1 MITVDREEFQIKL
14 DEINSL
20 VSRKEYKAALEI
32 VNSIDWR
39 RVKNVR
45 TLCMVGEIYAVN
57 KKYSESREIFL
68 LAYHRSQV
76 GKTILYRLVE
86 VSLKMK
92 DFKEAQEYYEEFVRI
107 APKDNIRYILQYK
120 IAAAKNVPLEKQI
133 QILEKHKEKEMT
145 ERWSYE
151 LAKLYYKADNYQKC
165 IEACDDLVI
174 WFRDGKY
181 VIRALEL
188 KMKLT
193 ELTPSQQE
201 IYEENLRPPVQEKEK
216 TAENT
221 TQEKKEAVV
230 RDEKPQKI
238 EISVQKDKP
247 KKRKLKKAEAPA
259 EEAIPKTE
267 EAIDWEAILKK
278 GESEKEQVVAEEAAP
293 EETAPEKTE
302 APDWEAILK
311 KGESEKE
318 QVVAEEAAPEE
329 TAPEKTETPDWEA
342 ILKKGESEK
351 EQVVAEEAAPEKTE
365 TPDWEAKSETEENS
379 NEEEASIGDER
390 NFQKKITA
398 GIRDIFKRHFKPA
411 EEDIYKP
418 EEELKVMYTAGKINY
433 SDVIPERVLPD
444 DVPALEPEI
453 IREEPIVE
461 SVAQPK
467 KVEEVP
473 ELEPEVMK
481 EEPVAEPEAEI
492 IEEEPIEEPETEIVE
507 EEPIEEPETE
517 IIEEEP
523 VEEPE
528 TEIIEEEPAEEPED
542 IEKPVEET
550 QVIPEIPKLNIPK
563 VNVNET
569 AKVEDLPIQ
578 DKLSFNLEDTILA
591 AAAKQGIPVPEKS
604 SEEVEPEP
612 EDEAEELMEQPV
624 EVYVEETIE
633 EELPEEETVE
643 EIIEEELPEE
653 EIVEEIIEEELPE
666 EEIVEEIIEEQLPEE
681 ETVEETIEEELPEEE
696 TVEAQPELEPEP
708 EFSEEEAL
716 LRFIDEHSSGANAK
730 NRELIPREAVLD
742 DEEQKLFKYFSSIPG
757 MEKQLVDVLMDTQ
770 MAAAD
775 FTSSTGNVIIMGNR
789 ESGKTT
795 LSELLVK
802 AICRE
807 LKIPAAKIAKV
818 TAQQL
823 NGKDI
828 GKIVAQLSGGFLLI
842 QDMNQMDAET
852 VEALNQAMENPTE
865 GLTVIIED
873 EKIGMRKFIAR
884 NPKLIEKFTSRI
896 AIPVFTNDEL
906 VNFAKIYTNE
916 AGYKIDEMGIL
927 ALYSLISDNQ
937 KEDEPMTVGGVKRLV
952 DDAISKAE
960 SGTRKLQR
968 NLSKSRLDR
977 DGFVI
982 LYEKDFK

>member
-267 EAIDWEAILKK
+267 EAI
-278 GESEKEQVVAEEAAP
+278 
-293 EETAPEKTE
+293 
-302 APDWEAILK
+302 DWEAILK

-666 EEIVEEIIEEQLPEE
+666 EETVEETIEEKLPEE
-681 ETVEETIEEELPEEE
+681 EIVEETIEEELPEEE
-696 TVEAQPELEPEP
+696 TEEETIQAQPELEPEP

-775 FTSSTGNVIIMGNR
+775 FTSSTGNVIIMGNC

-852 VEALNQAMENPTE
+852 VEALNQAMETPTE

-937 KEDEPMTVGGVKRLV
+937 KEDEPMTVGGVKRFV

>member
-302 APDWEAILK
+302 
-311 KGESEKE
+311 
-318 QVVAEEAAPEE
+318 
-329 TAPEKTETPDWEA
+329 TPDWEA

-481 EEPVAEPEAEI
+481 EEPAVEPEAEI
-492 IEEEPIEEPETEIVE
+492 IEEEPVEEPETEIVE

-550 QVIPEIPKLNIPK
+550 QVIPDIPKLNIPK

-569 AKVEDLPIQ
+569 AKVEDLPIE

-653 EIVEEIIEEELPE
+653 EIVEE
-666 EEIVEEIIEEQLPEE
+666 
-681 ETVEETIEEELPEEE
+681 TIEEELPEEE
-696 TVEAQPELEPEP
+696 TVEETIQAQPELEPEP

-852 VEALNQAMENPTE
+852 VEALNQAMETPTE

>member
-201 IYEENLRPPVQEKEK
+201 IYEENLHPPVQEKEK

-318 QVVAEEAAPEE
+318 QVVAEEAAPE
-329 TAPEKTETPDWEA
+329 
-342 ILKKGESEK
+342 
-351 EQVVAEEAAPEKTE
+351 KTE

-411 EEDIYKP
+411 EEDIYKT

-481 EEPVAEPEAEI
+481 EEPAVEPEAEI
-492 IEEEPIEEPETEIVE
+492 IEEEPVEEPETEIVE
-507 EEPIEEPETE
+507 EEPVEEPETE

-528 TEIIEEEPAEEPED
+528 AQIIEEEPAEEPED

-569 AKVEDLPIQ
+569 AKVEDLPIE

-653 EIVEEIIEEELPE
+653 ET
-666 EEIVEEIIEEQLPEE
+666 EE
-681 ETVEETIEEELPEEE
+681 ETIQ
-696 TVEAQPELEPEP
+696 AQPELEPEP

-757 MEKQLVDVLMDTQ
+757 MEKQLVDVLLDTQ

-795 LSELLVK
+795 LSEFLVK

-852 VEALNQAMENPTE
+852 VEALNQAMETPTE

-937 KEDEPMTVGGVKRLV
+937 KEDEPMTVGGVKRFV

>member
-311 KGESEKE
+311 KGESEK
-318 QVVAEEAAPEE
+318 AKA
-329 TAPEKTETPDWEA
+329 
-342 ILKKGESEK
+342 S
-351 EQVVAEEAAPEKTE
+351 
-365 TPDWEAKSETEENS
+365 DWEAKSETEENS

-481 EEPVAEPEAEI
+481 EEPVAEPETEI
-492 IEEEPIEEPETEIVE
+492 VEEEPVEEPETEIVE

-517 IIEEEP
+517 IVEEETA
-523 VEEPE
+523 EEPE
-528 TEIIEEEPAEEPED
+528 TEIVEEETAEEPED

-569 AKVEDLPIQ
+569 AKVEDLPIE

-633 EELPEEETVE
+633 EELPEEET
-643 EIIEEELPEE
+643 
-653 EIVEEIIEEELPE
+653 VEEIIEEELPE

-842 QDMNQMDAET
+842 QDINQMDAET
-852 VEALNQAMENPTE
+852 VEALNQAMETPTE

-937 KEDEPMTVGGVKRLV
+937 KEDEPMTVGGVKRFV

>member
-201 IYEENLRPPVQEKEK
+201 IYEENLHPPVQEKEK

-247 KKRKLKKAEAPA
+247 KKRKFKKAEAPA

-267 EAIDWEAILKK
+267 EAI
-278 GESEKEQVVAEEAAP
+278 
-293 EETAPEKTE
+293 
-302 APDWEAILK
+302 
-311 KGESEKE
+311 
-318 QVVAEEAAPEE
+318 
-329 TAPEKTETPDWEA
+329 DWEA

-507 EEPIEEPETE
+507 EEPIAEPETE
-517 IIEEEP
+517 IIE
-523 VEEPE
+523 
-528 TEIIEEEPAEEPED
+528 EEPED

-569 AKVEDLPIQ
+569 AKVEDLPIE

-643 EIIEEELPEE
+643 EIIEEQ
-653 EIVEEIIEEELPE
+653 LPE

-852 VEALNQAMENPTE
+852 VEALNQAMETPTE

>member
-201 IYEENLRPPVQEKEK
+201 IYEENLHPPVQEKEK

-311 KGESEKE
+311 KGESEK
-318 QVVAEEAAPEE
+318 AKAS
-329 TAPEKTETPDWEA
+329 D
-342 ILKKGESEK
+342 G
-351 EQVVAEEAAPEKTE
+351 
-365 TPDWEAKSETEENS
+365 EAKSETEENS

-507 EEPIEEPETE
+507 EEP
-517 IIEEEP
+517 
-523 VEEPE
+523 
-528 TEIIEEEPAEEPED
+528 AEEPED

-578 DKLSFNLEDTILA
+578 EKLSFNLEDTILA
-591 AAAKQGIPVPEKS
+591 AAAKQGIPVPEK
-604 SEEVEPEP
+604 
-612 EDEAEELMEQPV
+612 L
-624 EVYVEETIE
+624 
-633 EELPEEETVE
+633 
-643 EIIEEELPEE
+643 
-653 EIVEEIIEEELPE
+653 
-666 EEIVEEIIEEQLPEE
+666 
-681 ETVEETIEEELPEEE
+681 
-696 TVEAQPELEPEP
+696 
-708 EFSEEEAL
+708 
-716 LRFIDEHSSGANAK
+716 
-730 NRELIPREAVLD
+730 
-742 DEEQKLFKYFSSIPG
+742 
-757 MEKQLVDVLMDTQ
+757 
-770 MAAAD
+770 
-775 FTSSTGNVIIMGNR
+775 
-789 ESGKTT
+789 
-795 LSELLVK
+795 
-802 AICRE
+802 
-807 LKIPAAKIAKV
+807 
-818 TAQQL
+818 
-823 NGKDI
+823 
-828 GKIVAQLSGGFLLI
+828 
-842 QDMNQMDAET
+842 
-852 VEALNQAMENPTE
+852 
-865 GLTVIIED
+865 
-873 EKIGMRKFIAR
+873 
-884 NPKLIEKFTSRI
+884 
-896 AIPVFTNDEL
+896 
-906 VNFAKIYTNE
+906 
-916 AGYKIDEMGIL
+916 
-927 ALYSLISDNQ
+927 SLIH
-937 KEDEPMTVGGVKRLV
+937 
-952 DDAISKAE
+952 I
-960 SGTRKLQR
+960 
-968 NLSKSRLDR
+968 
-977 DGFVI
+977 
-982 LYEKDFK
+982 

>member
-1 MITVDREEFQIKL
+1 
-14 DEINSL
+14 
-20 VSRKEYKAALEI
+20 
-32 VNSIDWR
+32 
-39 RVKNVR
+39 
-45 TLCMVGEIYAVN
+45 
-57 KKYSESREIFL
+57 
-68 LAYHRSQV
+68 
-76 GKTILYRLVE
+76 
-86 VSLKMK
+86 
-92 DFKEAQEYYEEFVRI
+92 
-107 APKDNIRYILQYK
+107 
-120 IAAAKNVPLEKQI
+120 
-133 QILEKHKEKEMT
+133 
-145 ERWSYE
+145 
-151 LAKLYYKADNYQKC
+151 
-165 IEACDDLVI
+165 
-174 WFRDGKY
+174 
-181 VIRALEL
+181 
-188 KMKLT
+188 
-193 ELTPSQQE
+193 
-201 IYEENLRPPVQEKEK
+201 
-216 TAENT
+216 
-221 TQEKKEAVV
+221 
-230 RDEKPQKI
+230 
-238 EISVQKDKP
+238 
-247 KKRKLKKAEAPA
+247 
-259 EEAIPKTE
+259 
-267 EAIDWEAILKK
+267 
-278 GESEKEQVVAEEAAP
+278 
-293 EETAPEKTE
+293 
-302 APDWEAILK
+302 
-311 KGESEKE
+311 
-318 QVVAEEAAPEE
+318 
-329 TAPEKTETPDWEA
+329 
-342 ILKKGESEK
+342 
-351 EQVVAEEAAPEKTE
+351 
-365 TPDWEAKSETEENS
+365 
-379 NEEEASIGDER
+379 
-390 NFQKKITA
+390 
-398 GIRDIFKRHFKPA
+398 
-411 EEDIYKP
+411 
-418 EEELKVMYTAGKINY
+418 MYTAGKINY

-481 EEPVAEPEAEI
+481 EEPAVEPEAEI
-492 IEEEPIEEPETEIVE
+492 IEEEPVEEPETEIVE

-528 TEIIEEEPAEEPED
+528 TEIIEEEPAEESED

-569 AKVEDLPIQ
+569 AKVEDLPIE

-653 EIVEEIIEEELPE
+653 EIVEE
-666 EEIVEEIIEEQLPEE
+666 
-681 ETVEETIEEELPEEE
+681 TIEEELPEEE
-696 TVEAQPELEPEP
+696 TVEETIQAQPELEPEP

-852 VEALNQAMENPTE
+852 VEALNQAMETPTE

>member
-311 KGESEKE
+311 KGESEK
-318 QVVAEEAAPEE
+318 AKAS
-329 TAPEKTETPDWEA
+329 D
-342 ILKKGESEK
+342 G
-351 EQVVAEEAAPEKTE
+351 
-365 TPDWEAKSETEENS
+365 EAKSETEENS

-461 SVAQPK
+461 SVTQPK

-481 EEPVAEPEAEI
+481 EEPVAEI
-492 IEEEPIEEPETEIVE
+492 IEEEPAAEPETEIVEEEPVEEPETEIVE

-517 IIEEEP
+517 IVEEEP
-523 VEEPE
+523 IAEPE
-528 TEIIEEEPAEEPED
+528 TEIIEEEPED

-550 QVIPEIPKLNIPK
+550 QVIPDIPKLNIPK

-569 AKVEDLPIQ
+569 AKVEDLPIE

-666 EEIVEEIIEEQLPEE
+666 EEIVEE
-681 ETVEETIEEELPEEE
+681 TIEEELPEEE
-696 TVEAQPELEPEP
+696 TVEETIQAQPELEPEP

-852 VEALNQAMENPTE
+852 VEALNQAMETPTE

>member
-247 KKRKLKKAEAPA
+247 KKRKFKKAEAPA

-267 EAIDWEAILKK
+267 EAI
-278 GESEKEQVVAEEAAP
+278 
-293 EETAPEKTE
+293 
-302 APDWEAILK
+302 
-311 KGESEKE
+311 
-318 QVVAEEAAPEE
+318 
-329 TAPEKTETPDWEA
+329 DWEA

-666 EEIVEEIIEEQLPEE
+666 EETVEETIEEKLPEE
-681 ETVEETIEEELPEEE
+681 EIVEETIEEELPEEE
-696 TVEAQPELEPEP
+696 TEEETIQAQPELEPEP

-775 FTSSTGNVIIMGNR
+775 FTSSTGNVIIMGNC

-852 VEALNQAMENPTE
+852 VEALNQAMETPTE

>member
-311 KGESEKE
+311 KGESEK
-318 QVVAEEAAPEE
+318 AKAS
-329 TAPEKTETPDWEA
+329 D
-342 ILKKGESEK
+342 G
-351 EQVVAEEAAPEKTE
+351 
-365 TPDWEAKSETEENS
+365 EAKSETEENS

-666 EEIVEEIIEEQLPEE
+666 EETVEETIEEKLPEE
-681 ETVEETIEEELPEEE
+681 EIVEETIEEELPEEE
-696 TVEAQPELEPEP
+696 TEEETIQAQPELEPEP

-775 FTSSTGNVIIMGNR
+775 FTSSTGNVIIMGNC

-852 VEALNQAMENPTE
+852 VEALNQAMETPTE

-937 KEDEPMTVGGVKRLV
+937 KEDEPMTVGGVKRFV

>member
-201 IYEENLRPPVQEKEK
+201 IYEENLHPPVQEKEK

-302 APDWEAILK
+302 
-311 KGESEKE
+311 
-318 QVVAEEAAPEE
+318 
-329 TAPEKTETPDWEA
+329 TPDWEA
-342 ILKKGESEK
+342 ILKKGE
-351 EQVVAEEAAPEKTE
+351 
-365 TPDWEAKSETEENS
+365 SETEENS

-461 SVAQPK
+461 SVTQPK

-481 EEPVAEPEAEI
+481 EEPVAEI
-492 IEEEPIEEPETEIVE
+492 IEEEPAAEPETEIVEEEPVEEPETEIVEEEPVEEPETEIVE

-517 IIEEEP
+517 IVEEEP
-523 VEEPE
+523 IAEPE
-528 TEIIEEEPAEEPED
+528 TEIIEEEPED

-550 QVIPEIPKLNIPK
+550 QVIPDIPKLNIPK

-569 AKVEDLPIQ
+569 AKVEDLPIE

-653 EIVEEIIEEELPE
+653 EIVEEIIEEKLPE
-666 EEIVEEIIEEQLPEE
+666 EEI
-681 ETVEETIEEELPEEE
+681 VEETIEEELPEEE
-696 TVEAQPELEPEP
+696 TVEETIQAQPELEPEP

-852 VEALNQAMENPTE
+852 VEALNQAMETPTE

>member
-201 IYEENLRPPVQEKEK
+201 IYEENLHPPVQEKEK

-247 KKRKLKKAEAPA
+247 KKRKFKKAEAPA

-311 KGESEKE
+311 KGE
-318 QVVAEEAAPEE
+318 
-329 TAPEKTETPDWEA
+329 
-342 ILKKGESEK
+342 
-351 EQVVAEEAAPEKTE
+351 
-365 TPDWEAKSETEENS
+365 SETEENS

-461 SVAQPK
+461 SVTQPK

-492 IEEEPIEEPETEIVE
+492 VEEEPIEEPETEIVE
-507 EEPIEEPETE
+507 EEPIAEPETE
-517 IIEEEP
+517 IIE
-523 VEEPE
+523 
-528 TEIIEEEPAEEPED
+528 EEPED

-550 QVIPEIPKLNIPK
+550 QVIPDIPKLNIPK

-569 AKVEDLPIQ
+569 AKVEDLPIE

-666 EEIVEEIIEEQLPEE
+666 EEIVEETIEEELPEE
-681 ETVEETIEEELPEEE
+681 EIVEETIEEELPEEE
-696 TVEAQPELEPEP
+696 TVEETIQAQPELEPEP

-852 VEALNQAMENPTE
+852 VEALNQAMETPTE

>member
-311 KGESEKE
+311 KGESEK
-318 QVVAEEAAPEE
+318 AKA
-329 TAPEKTETPDWEA
+329 
-342 ILKKGESEK
+342 S
-351 EQVVAEEAAPEKTE
+351 
-365 TPDWEAKSETEENS
+365 DWEAKSETEENS

-411 EEDIYKP
+411 EEDIYKT

-461 SVAQPK
+461 SVTQPK

-481 EEPVAEPEAEI
+481 EEPVAEPETEI
-492 IEEEPIEEPETEIVE
+492 VEEEPVEEPETEIVE

-517 IIEEEP
+517 IVEEETA
-523 VEEPE
+523 EEPE
-528 TEIIEEEPAEEPED
+528 TEIVEEETAEEPED

-550 QVIPEIPKLNIPK
+550 QVIPDIPKLNIPK

-569 AKVEDLPIQ
+569 AKVEDLPIE

-643 EIIEEELPEE
+643 EIIEEQ
-653 EIVEEIIEEELPE
+653 LPE

-681 ETVEETIEEELPEEE
+681 EIVEETIEEELPEEE
-696 TVEAQPELEPEP
+696 TVEETIEEQLPEEETMEAQPELEP

-852 VEALNQAMENPTE
+852 VEALNQAMETPTE

>member
-201 IYEENLRPPVQEKEK
+201 IYEENLHPPVQEKEK

-302 APDWEAILK
+302 
-311 KGESEKE
+311 
-318 QVVAEEAAPEE
+318 
-329 TAPEKTETPDWEA
+329 TPDWEA
-342 ILKKGESEK
+342 ILKKGE
-351 EQVVAEEAAPEKTE
+351 
-365 TPDWEAKSETEENS
+365 SETEENS

-492 IEEEPIEEPETEIVE
+492 IEEEPAAEPETEIVE

-517 IIEEEP
+517 IVEEE
-523 VEEPE
+523 
-528 TEIIEEEPAEEPED
+528 TAEEPED

-569 AKVEDLPIQ
+569 AKVEDLPIE

-653 EIVEEIIEEELPE
+653 EIVEEIIEEQLPE

-681 ETVEETIEEELPEEE
+681 EIVEENIQEELPEEE
-696 TVEAQPELEPEP
+696 TVEETIQAQPELEPEP

-852 VEALNQAMENPTE
+852 VEALNWAMETPTE

-927 ALYSLISDNQ
+927 ALSSLISDNQ

>member
-293 EETAPEKTE
+293 E
-302 APDWEAILK
+302 
-311 KGESEKE
+311 
-318 QVVAEEAAPEE
+318 
-329 TAPEKTETPDWEA
+329 
-342 ILKKGESEK
+342 
-351 EQVVAEEAAPEKTE
+351 KTE

-523 VEEPE
+523 
-528 TEIIEEEPAEEPED
+528 AEEPED

-666 EEIVEEIIEEQLPEE
+666 EETVEETIEEKLPEE
-681 ETVEETIEEELPEEE
+681 EIVEETIEEELPEEE
-696 TVEAQPELEPEP
+696 TEEETIQAQPELEPEP

-775 FTSSTGNVIIMGNR
+775 FTSSTGNVIIMGNC

-852 VEALNQAMENPTE
+852 VEALNQAMETPTE

-937 KEDEPMTVGGVKRLV
+937 KEDEPMTVGGVKRFV

>member
-293 EETAPEKTE
+293 E
-302 APDWEAILK
+302 
-311 KGESEKE
+311 
-318 QVVAEEAAPEE
+318 
-329 TAPEKTETPDWEA
+329 
-342 ILKKGESEK
+342 
-351 EQVVAEEAAPEKTE
+351 KTE

-481 EEPVAEPEAEI
+481 EEPVAEI
-492 IEEEPIEEPETEIVE
+492 IEEEPAAEPETEIVE
-507 EEPIEEPETE
+507 EEPIAEPETE
-517 IIEEEP
+517 IIG
-523 VEEPE
+523 
-528 TEIIEEEPAEEPED
+528 EEPED

-666 EEIVEEIIEEQLPEE
+666 EETVEENIEEQLPEE
-681 ETVEETIEEELPEEE
+681 EIVEETIEEELPEEE
-696 TVEAQPELEPEP
+696 TEEETIQAQPELEPEP

-852 VEALNQAMENPTE
+852 VEALNQAMETPTE

-937 KEDEPMTVGGVKRLV
+937 KEDEPMTVGGVKRFV

>member
-201 IYEENLRPPVQEKEK
+201 IYEENLHPPVQEKEK

-302 APDWEAILK
+302 
-311 KGESEKE
+311 
-318 QVVAEEAAPEE
+318 
-329 TAPEKTETPDWEA
+329 TPDWEA

-351 EQVVAEEAAPEKTE
+351 AKAS
-365 TPDWEAKSETEENS
+365 DWEAKSETEENS

-492 IEEEPIEEPETEIVE
+492 VEEEPIAEPETEIVEEEPIEEPETEIVE

-528 TEIIEEEPAEEPED
+528 TEIIEEEPAEESED

-569 AKVEDLPIQ
+569 AKVEDLPIE

-653 EIVEEIIEEELPE
+653 E
-666 EEIVEEIIEEQLPEE
+666 
-681 ETVEETIEEELPEEE
+681 TVEETIQ
-696 TVEAQPELEPEP
+696 AQPELEPEP

-852 VEALNQAMENPTE
+852 VEALNQAMETPTE

-937 KEDEPMTVGGVKRLV
+937 KEDEPMTVGGVKRFV

>member
-247 KKRKLKKAEAPA
+247 KKRKFKKAEAPA

-267 EAIDWEAILKK
+267 EAI
-278 GESEKEQVVAEEAAP
+278 
-293 EETAPEKTE
+293 
-302 APDWEAILK
+302 
-311 KGESEKE
+311 
-318 QVVAEEAAPEE
+318 
-329 TAPEKTETPDWEA
+329 DWEA

-550 QVIPEIPKLNIPK
+550 QVIPDIPKLNIPK

-666 EEIVEEIIEEQLPEE
+666 EETVEETIEEKLPEE
-681 ETVEETIEEELPEEE
+681 EIVEETIEEELPEEE
-696 TVEAQPELEPEP
+696 TEEETIQAQPELEPEP

-775 FTSSTGNVIIMGNR
+775 FTSSTGNVIIMGNC

-852 VEALNQAMENPTE
+852 VEALNQAMETPTE

>member
-311 KGESEKE
+311 KGESE
-318 QVVAEEAAPEE
+318 
-329 TAPEKTETPDWEA
+329 
-342 ILKKGESEK
+342 
-351 EQVVAEEAAPEKTE
+351 
-365 TPDWEAKSETEENS
+365 TEENS

-481 EEPVAEPEAEI
+481 EEPVEEPEAEI
-492 IEEEPIEEPETEIVE
+492 IEEEPAAEPETEIVEEEPVEEPETEIVE

-517 IIEEEP
+517 IVEEETA
-523 VEEPE
+523 EEPE
-528 TEIIEEEPAEEPED
+528 TEIVEEETAEEPED

-569 AKVEDLPIQ
+569 AKVEDLPIE

-643 EIIEEELPEE
+643 EIIEEQ
-653 EIVEEIIEEELPE
+653 LPE

-681 ETVEETIEEELPEEE
+681 EIVEETIEEELPEEE
-696 TVEAQPELEPEP
+696 TMEAQPELEPEP

-852 VEALNQAMENPTE
+852 VEALNQAMETPTE

>member
-311 KGESEKE
+311 KGESEK
-318 QVVAEEAAPEE
+318 AKA
-329 TAPEKTETPDWEA
+329 
-342 ILKKGESEK
+342 S
-351 EQVVAEEAAPEKTE
+351 
-365 TPDWEAKSETEENS
+365 DWEAKSETEENS

-411 EEDIYKP
+411 EEDIYKT

-481 EEPVAEPEAEI
+481 EEPVAEPETEIVEEEPAAEPEAEI
-492 IEEEPIEEPETEIVE
+492 VEEEPIEEPETEIVE
-507 EEPIEEPETE
+507 EETAEEPETE
-517 IIEEEP
+517 IVEEE
-523 VEEPE
+523 
-528 TEIIEEEPAEEPED
+528 TAEEPED

-569 AKVEDLPIQ
+569 AKVEDLPIE

-653 EIVEEIIEEELPE
+653 ETVEET
-666 EEIVEEIIEEQLPEE
+666 IEEQLPEE
-681 ETVEETIEEELPEEE
+681 EIVEETIEEELPEEE
-696 TVEAQPELEPEP
+696 TEEETIQAQPELEPEP

-757 MEKQLVDVLMDTQ
+757 MEKQLVEVLMDTQ

-852 VEALNQAMENPTE
+852 VEALNQAMETPTE

>member
-201 IYEENLRPPVQEKEK
+201 IYEENLHPPVQEKEK

-302 APDWEAILK
+302 
-311 KGESEKE
+311 
-318 QVVAEEAAPEE
+318 
-329 TAPEKTETPDWEA
+329 TPDWEA
-342 ILKKGESEK
+342 ILKKGE
-351 EQVVAEEAAPEKTE
+351 
-365 TPDWEAKSETEENS
+365 SETEENS

-492 IEEEPIEEPETEIVE
+492 VEEEPIEEPETEIV
-507 EEPIEEPETE
+507 
-517 IIEEEP
+517 
-523 VEEPE
+523 
-528 TEIIEEEPAEEPED
+528 EEEPAEEPED

-666 EEIVEEIIEEQLPEE
+666 EE
-681 ETVEETIEEELPEEE
+681 TVEETIEEELPEEE
-696 TVEAQPELEPEP
+696 IVEETIQEELPEEETVEETIQAQPELEPEP

-852 VEALNQAMENPTE
+852 VEALNQAMETPTE

>member
-293 EETAPEKTE
+293 E
-302 APDWEAILK
+302 
-311 KGESEKE
+311 
-318 QVVAEEAAPEE
+318 
-329 TAPEKTETPDWEA
+329 KTETPDWEA

-351 EQVVAEEAAPEKTE
+351 AKAS
-365 TPDWEAKSETEENS
+365 DWEAKSETEENS

-411 EEDIYKP
+411 EEDIYKT

-481 EEPVAEPEAEI
+481 EEPVAEPETEI
-492 IEEEPIEEPETEIVE
+492 VEEEPVEEPETEIVE

-517 IIEEEP
+517 IVEEETA
-523 VEEPE
+523 EEPE
-528 TEIIEEEPAEEPED
+528 TEIVEEETAEEPED

-569 AKVEDLPIQ
+569 AKVEDLPIE

-643 EIIEEELPEE
+643 EIIEEQ
-653 EIVEEIIEEELPE
+653 LPE

-681 ETVEETIEEELPEEE
+681 EIVEETIEEELPEEE
-696 TVEAQPELEPEP
+696 TVEETIQAQPELEPEP

-852 VEALNQAMENPTE
+852 VEALNQAMETPTE

>member
-1 MITVDREEFQIKL
+1 M
-14 DEINSL
+14 
-20 VSRKEYKAALEI
+20 
-32 VNSIDWR
+32 
-39 RVKNVR
+39 
-45 TLCMVGEIYAVN
+45 
-57 KKYSESREIFL
+57 
-68 LAYHRSQV
+68 
-76 GKTILYRLVE
+76 
-86 VSLKMK
+86 
-92 DFKEAQEYYEEFVRI
+92 
-107 APKDNIRYILQYK
+107 
-120 IAAAKNVPLEKQI
+120 
-133 QILEKHKEKEMT
+133 
-145 ERWSYE
+145 
-151 LAKLYYKADNYQKC
+151 
-165 IEACDDLVI
+165 
-174 WFRDGKY
+174 
-181 VIRALEL
+181 
-188 KMKLT
+188 
-193 ELTPSQQE
+193 
-201 IYEENLRPPVQEKEK
+201 
-216 TAENT
+216 
-221 TQEKKEAVV
+221 
-230 RDEKPQKI
+230 
-238 EISVQKDKP
+238 
-247 KKRKLKKAEAPA
+247 
-259 EEAIPKTE
+259 
-267 EAIDWEAILKK
+267 
-278 GESEKEQVVAEEAAP
+278 
-293 EETAPEKTE
+293 
-302 APDWEAILK
+302 
-311 KGESEKE
+311 
-318 QVVAEEAAPEE
+318 
-329 TAPEKTETPDWEA
+329 
-342 ILKKGESEK
+342 
-351 EQVVAEEAAPEKTE
+351 
-365 TPDWEAKSETEENS
+365 
-379 NEEEASIGDER
+379 
-390 NFQKKITA
+390 
-398 GIRDIFKRHFKPA
+398 
-411 EEDIYKP
+411 
-418 EEELKVMYTAGKINY
+418 KVMYTAGKINY

-481 EEPVAEPEAEI
+481 EEPVAEPETEI
-492 IEEEPIEEPETEIVE
+492 VEEEPVEEPETEIVE

-517 IIEEEP
+517 IVEEE
-523 VEEPE
+523 
-528 TEIIEEEPAEEPED
+528 TAEEPED

-633 EELPEEETVE
+633 EELPEEET
-643 EIIEEELPEE
+643 
-653 EIVEEIIEEELPE
+653 VEEIIEEELPE

-852 VEALNQAMENPTE
+852 VEALNQAMETPTE

>member
-311 KGESEKE
+311 KGESEK
-318 QVVAEEAAPEE
+318 AKAS
-329 TAPEKTETPDWEA
+329 D
-342 ILKKGESEK
+342 G
-351 EQVVAEEAAPEKTE
+351 
-365 TPDWEAKSETEENS
+365 EAKSETEENS

-411 EEDIYKP
+411 EEDIYKT

-481 EEPVAEPEAEI
+481 EEPVAEPETEI
-492 IEEEPIEEPETEIVE
+492 VEEEPVEEPETEIVE

-517 IIEEEP
+517 IVEEETA
-523 VEEPE
+523 EEPE
-528 TEIIEEEPAEEPED
+528 TEIVEEETAEEPED

-569 AKVEDLPIQ
+569 AKVEDLPIE

-643 EIIEEELPEE
+643 EIIEEQ
-653 EIVEEIIEEELPE
+653 LPE

-681 ETVEETIEEELPEEE
+681 EIVEETIEEELPEEE
-696 TVEAQPELEPEP
+696 TVEETIEEQLPEEETMEAQPELEP

-852 VEALNQAMENPTE
+852 VEALNQAMETPTE

>member
-201 IYEENLRPPVQEKEK
+201 IYEENLHPPVQEKEK

-247 KKRKLKKAEAPA
+247 KKRKFKKAEAPA

-302 APDWEAILK
+302 
-311 KGESEKE
+311 
-318 QVVAEEAAPEE
+318 
-329 TAPEKTETPDWEA
+329 TPDWEA
-342 ILKKGESEK
+342 ILKKGE
-351 EQVVAEEAAPEKTE
+351 
-365 TPDWEAKSETEENS
+365 SETEENS

-461 SVAQPK
+461 SVTQPK

-507 EEPIEEPETE
+507 EEPIAEPETE
-517 IIEEEP
+517 IIE
-523 VEEPE
+523 
-528 TEIIEEEPAEEPED
+528 EEPED

-550 QVIPEIPKLNIPK
+550 QVIPDIPKLNIPK

-569 AKVEDLPIQ
+569 AKVEDLPIE

-666 EEIVEEIIEEQLPEE
+666 EEIVEETIEEELPEE
-681 ETVEETIEEELPEEE
+681 EIVEETIEEELPEEE
-696 TVEAQPELEPEP
+696 TVEETIQAQPELEPEP

-852 VEALNQAMENPTE
+852 VEALNQAMETPTE

>member
-311 KGESEKE
+311 KGESEK
-318 QVVAEEAAPEE
+318 AKAS
-329 TAPEKTETPDWEA
+329 D
-342 ILKKGESEK
+342 G
-351 EQVVAEEAAPEKTE
+351 
-365 TPDWEAKSETEENS
+365 EAKSETEENS

-492 IEEEPIEEPETEIVE
+492 IEEEPAAEPETEIVE

-517 IIEEEP
+517 IVEEEP
-523 VEEPE
+523 IAEPE
-528 TEIIEEEPAEEPED
+528 TEIIEEEPED

-569 AKVEDLPIQ
+569 AKVEDLPIE

-653 EIVEEIIEEELPE
+653 EIVEEIIEEE
-666 EEIVEEIIEEQLPEE
+666 LPEE

-852 VEALNQAMENPTE
+852 VEALNQAMETPTE

>member
-247 KKRKLKKAEAPA
+247 KKRKFKKAEAPA

-278 GESEKEQVVAEEAAP
+278 GESEKEQVVAEEA
-293 EETAPEKTE
+293 
-302 APDWEAILK
+302 
-311 KGESEKE
+311 
-318 QVVAEEAAPEE
+318 
-329 TAPEKTETPDWEA
+329 APEKTETPDWEA

-666 EEIVEEIIEEQLPEE
+666 EETVEETIEEKLPEE
-681 ETVEETIEEELPEEE
+681 EIVEETIEEELPEEE
-696 TVEAQPELEPEP
+696 TVEETIQAQPELEPEP

-775 FTSSTGNVIIMGNR
+775 FTSSTGNVIIMGNC

-852 VEALNQAMENPTE
+852 VEALNQAMETPTE

>member
-267 EAIDWEAILKK
+267 EAI
-278 GESEKEQVVAEEAAP
+278 
-293 EETAPEKTE
+293 
-302 APDWEAILK
+302 DWEAILK

-696 TVEAQPELEPEP
+696 TVEETIQAQPELEPEP

>member
-267 EAIDWEAILKK
+267 EAI
-278 GESEKEQVVAEEAAP
+278 
-293 EETAPEKTE
+293 
-302 APDWEAILK
+302 
-311 KGESEKE
+311 
-318 QVVAEEAAPEE
+318 
-329 TAPEKTETPDWEA
+329 DWEA

-666 EEIVEEIIEEQLPEE
+666 EETVEETIEEKLPEE
-681 ETVEETIEEELPEEE
+681 EIVEETIEEELPEEE
-696 TVEAQPELEPEP
+696 TEEETIQAQPELEPEP

-775 FTSSTGNVIIMGNR
+775 FTSSTGNVIIMGNC

-852 VEALNQAMENPTE
+852 VEALNQAMETPTE

>member
-302 APDWEAILK
+302 
-311 KGESEKE
+311 
-318 QVVAEEAAPEE
+318 
-329 TAPEKTETPDWEA
+329 TPDWEA
-342 ILKKGESEK
+342 ILKKGE
-351 EQVVAEEAAPEKTE
+351 
-365 TPDWEAKSETEENS
+365 SETEENS

-461 SVAQPK
+461 SVTQPK

-481 EEPVAEPEAEI
+481 EEPVAEI
-492 IEEEPIEEPETEIVE
+492 IEEEPAAEPETEIVE
-507 EEPIEEPETE
+507 EEPIAEPETE
-517 IIEEEP
+517 IIE
-523 VEEPE
+523 
-528 TEIIEEEPAEEPED
+528 EEPED

-550 QVIPEIPKLNIPK
+550 QVIPDIPKLNIPK

-569 AKVEDLPIQ
+569 AKVEDLPIE

-653 EIVEEIIEEELPE
+653 E
-666 EEIVEEIIEEQLPEE
+666 
-681 ETVEETIEEELPEEE
+681 TVEETIQ
-696 TVEAQPELEPEP
+696 AQPELEPEP

-852 VEALNQAMENPTE
+852 VEALNQAMETPTE

>member
-311 KGESEKE
+311 KGESEK
-318 QVVAEEAAPEE
+318 AKA
-329 TAPEKTETPDWEA
+329 
-342 ILKKGESEK
+342 S
-351 EQVVAEEAAPEKTE
+351 
-365 TPDWEAKSETEENS
+365 DWEAKSETEENS

-411 EEDIYKP
+411 EEDIYKT

-481 EEPVAEPEAEI
+481 EEPVAEPETEI
-492 IEEEPIEEPETEIVE
+492 VEEEPVEEPETEIVE

-517 IIEEEP
+517 IVEEETA
-523 VEEPE
+523 EEPE
-528 TEIIEEEPAEEPED
+528 TEIVEEETAEEPED

-569 AKVEDLPIQ
+569 AKVEDLPIE

-653 EIVEEIIEEELPE
+653 ETVEET
-666 EEIVEEIIEEQLPEE
+666 IEEQLPEE
-681 ETVEETIEEELPEEE
+681 ETM
-696 TVEAQPELEPEP
+696 EAQPELEP

-852 VEALNQAMENPTE
+852 VEALNQAMETPTE

>member
-311 KGESEKE
+311 KGESEK
-318 QVVAEEAAPEE
+318 AKAS
-329 TAPEKTETPDWEA
+329 D
-342 ILKKGESEK
+342 G
-351 EQVVAEEAAPEKTE
+351 
-365 TPDWEAKSETEENS
+365 EAKSETEENS

-461 SVAQPK
+461 SVTQPK

-492 IEEEPIEEPETEIVE
+492 VEEEPIEEPETEIV
-507 EEPIEEPETE
+507 
-517 IIEEEP
+517 
-523 VEEPE
+523 
-528 TEIIEEEPAEEPED
+528 EEEPAEEPED

-666 EEIVEEIIEEQLPEE
+666 EEIVEETIEEELPEE
-681 ETVEETIEEELPEEE
+681 EIVEETIEEELPEEE
-696 TVEAQPELEPEP
+696 TVEETIQAQPELEPEP

-852 VEALNQAMENPTE
+852 VEALNQAMETPTE

>member
-247 KKRKLKKAEAPA
+247 KKRKFKKAEAPA

-267 EAIDWEAILKK
+267 EAI
-278 GESEKEQVVAEEAAP
+278 
-293 EETAPEKTE
+293 
-302 APDWEAILK
+302 
-311 KGESEKE
+311 
-318 QVVAEEAAPEE
+318 
-329 TAPEKTETPDWEA
+329 DWEA

-523 VEEPE
+523 
-528 TEIIEEEPAEEPED
+528 AEEPED

-666 EEIVEEIIEEQLPEE
+666 EETVEETIEEKLPEE
-681 ETVEETIEEELPEEE
+681 EIVEETIEEELPEEE
-696 TVEAQPELEPEP
+696 TEEETIQAQPELEPEP

-775 FTSSTGNVIIMGNR
+775 FTSSTGNVIIMGNC

-852 VEALNQAMENPTE
+852 VEALNQAMETPTE

>member
-302 APDWEAILK
+302 
-311 KGESEKE
+311 
-318 QVVAEEAAPEE
+318 
-329 TAPEKTETPDWEA
+329 TPDWEA

-351 EQVVAEEAAPEKTE
+351 AKAS
-365 TPDWEAKSETEENS
+365 DWEAKSETEENS

-411 EEDIYKP
+411 EEDIYKT

-481 EEPVAEPEAEI
+481 EEPVEEPEAEI
-492 IEEEPIEEPETEIVE
+492 IEEEPAAEPETEIVE
-507 EEPIEEPETE
+507 EEPAAEPETE
-517 IIEEEP
+517 IVEEEP

-528 TEIIEEEPAEEPED
+528 TEIVEEEPED

-569 AKVEDLPIQ
+569 AKVEDLPIE

-643 EIIEEELPEE
+643 EIIEE
-653 EIVEEIIEEELPE
+653 
-666 EEIVEEIIEEQLPEE
+666 QLPEE
-681 ETVEETIEEELPEEE
+681 ETM
-696 TVEAQPELEPEP
+696 EAQPELEPEP

-852 VEALNQAMENPTE
+852 VEALNQAMETPTE

-937 KEDEPMTVGGVKRLV
+937 KEDEPMTVGGVKRFV

>member
-311 KGESEKE
+311 KGESEK
-318 QVVAEEAAPEE
+318 AKA
-329 TAPEKTETPDWEA
+329 
-342 ILKKGESEK
+342 S
-351 EQVVAEEAAPEKTE
+351 
-365 TPDWEAKSETEENS
+365 DWEAKSETEENS

-411 EEDIYKP
+411 EEDIYKT

-492 IEEEPIEEPETEIVE
+492 VEEEPIAEPETEIVE

-517 IIEEEP
+517 IVEEETA
-523 VEEPE
+523 EEPE
-528 TEIIEEEPAEEPED
+528 TEIVEEETAEEPED

-569 AKVEDLPIQ
+569 AKVEDLPIE

-643 EIIEEELPEE
+643 EIIEEQ
-653 EIVEEIIEEELPE
+653 LPE

-681 ETVEETIEEELPEEE
+681 EIVEETIEEELPEEE
-696 TVEAQPELEPEP
+696 TVEETIEEQLPEEETMEAQPELEP

-852 VEALNQAMENPTE
+852 VEALNQAMETPTE